1 MVSIGYIAAFDGSRT
16 YLVVHDGQ
24 TAGRFGNN
32 LDALR
37 FAADLCDSLG
47 FPGKYRGV

>member
-24 TAGRFGNN
+24 TAGRFDSN

-37 FAADLCDSLG
+37 LAADLCDSLG
-47 FPGKYRGV
+47 LHGWYRGV